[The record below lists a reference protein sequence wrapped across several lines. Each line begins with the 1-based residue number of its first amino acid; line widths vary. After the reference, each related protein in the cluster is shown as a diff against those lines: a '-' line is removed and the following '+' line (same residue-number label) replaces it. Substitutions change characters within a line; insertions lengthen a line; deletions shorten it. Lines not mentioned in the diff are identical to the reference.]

1 MSVQVGVRVRPF
13 NAREKKKESECIIS
27 MPGENQT
34 RIKDEKGKEKIYT
47 FDHSFW
53 SHDGYK
59 TLDDGYLA
67 PVDEKYADQKM
78 IFDTVGKQVLDNAWQ
93 GYHCC
98 LFAYGQTGSG
108 KSYSMVGYG
117 ANKGIVPIS
126 CDEIFK
132 RIEQNKEKDKIYEV
146 QVSMLEIYNE
156 KVQDLLIPPN
166 KRPSSGL
173 RIRESKVMGIFV
185 EGLTKYPVT
194 SFEEI
199 NKKMDEGYNNR
210 TIGSTLMNAT
220 SSRAH
225 TIVTIEFRQITVF
238 AKKKSEKLSMINLVD
253 LAGSE
258 RTGLTGATGDRLKEG
273 CNINKSLLI
282 LGNVIN
288 CLADKAIGKNKNMLP
303 PYRDS
308 ALTRILQNA
317 LGGNSKTIMICALS
331 PASINYEETLSTLR
345 YADRAKKIQNK
356 AVVNESEHD
365 KMVRLLK
372 EENGS
377 LKKMIED
384 LQKKLMGGEGEMG
397 SEEQEAYN
405 ELKEQYEANQLAM
418 NDMQKTF
425 EEKLEEA
432 KKHEKEYIGENV
444 DISKPHL
451 VVLDEDAQLS
461 HKLKYSLA
469 DLPVYVGR
477 KHGNPT
483 PQITLLGIGVKQNH
497 AVFEKQGDN
506 IILKPNDVDAEEYI
520 FINGKNISKEGQIV
534 HNKDRIVFGT
544 NTIFLFMKSSNGEDI
559 YSIDWET
566 CQIEI
571 QTEFEAASK
580 RQIEEK
586 EKRKQ
591 EELSLL
597 KKDLEEEYNK
607 KKIEMQE
614 QVKKQ
619 VEEYQSQLKELNEN
633 AEKQKIEQERLIQEK
648 KLKEKLEQLE
658 EEKARK
664 KREFEIREKN
674 ELMKIAQAKN
684 DNNYAQKIEKME
696 KSLMNILK
704 KLTKIKIIIAEFKR
718 NINIEVIL
726 QKNFMD
732 PNEINSV
739 PIIIIRVENYEEG
752 TVYYWNPETF
762 HNRFDLIRELFDKY
776 MDEDFDINSLSKED
790 DPLWDEPEDALLG
803 YAFYKLEPVA
813 YLMSNRTELS
823 IINPHTGKLM
833 GYIEIDIIPHDIN
846 NFEFDEVP
854 ENPNELIGQSL
865 YYKVVI
871 HNVKKL
877 PNNFCKNLR
886 IEYQSFYD
894 KTINYTKIYNQNEN
908 KKTEFDI
915 EEEFEH
921 KIDYLY
927 KEDIE
932 YLEKENVKFKIY
944 AYEDVEKK
952 GRIKVEEK
960 RTIVNRENSQNVK
973 KEIKITKKENEN
985 IEPDEPTEYIQKDE
999 DIKLNVNYNV
1009 NKNKNNNNANNYNQ
1023 QRGRSG
1029 SQKFR
1034 KLKNLA
1040 QEDCSI
1046 F

>member
-1 MSVQVGVRVRPF
+1 
-13 NAREKKKESECIIS
+13 
-27 MPGENQT
+27 
-34 RIKDEKGKEKIYT
+34 
-47 FDHSFW
+47 
-53 SHDGYK
+53 
-59 TLDDGYLA
+59 
-67 PVDEKYADQKM
+67 
-78 IFDTVGKQVLDNAWQ
+78 
-93 GYHCC
+93 
-98 LFAYGQTGSG
+98 
-108 KSYSMVGYG
+108 
-117 ANKGIVPIS
+117 
-126 CDEIFK
+126 
-132 RIEQNKEKDKIYEV
+132 
-146 QVSMLEIYNE
+146 
-156 KVQDLLIPPN
+156 
-166 KRPSSGL
+166 
-173 RIRESKVMGIFV
+173 
-185 EGLTKYPVT
+185 
-194 SFEEI
+194 
-199 NKKMDEGYNNR
+199 
-210 TIGSTLMNAT
+210 
-220 SSRAH
+220 
-225 TIVTIEFRQITVF
+225 
-238 AKKKSEKLSMINLVD
+238 
-253 LAGSE
+253 
-258 RTGLTGATGDRLKEG
+258 
-273 CNINKSLLI
+273 
-282 LGNVIN
+282 
-288 CLADKAIGKNKNMLP
+288 
-303 PYRDS
+303 
-308 ALTRILQNA
+308 
-317 LGGNSKTIMICALS
+317 
-331 PASINYEETLSTLR
+331 
-345 YADRAKKIQNK
+345 
-356 AVVNESEHD
+356 
-365 KMVRLLK
+365 
-372 EENGS
+372 
-377 LKKMIED
+377 MIED

-952 GRIKVEEK
+952 GRIKIEEK

-973 KEIKITKKENEN
+973 KEIKITKKQNEN

-999 DIKLNVNYNV
+999 DIKHNVNYNV
-1009 NKNKNNNNANNYNQ
+1009 NKNNNNNNANNYNQ